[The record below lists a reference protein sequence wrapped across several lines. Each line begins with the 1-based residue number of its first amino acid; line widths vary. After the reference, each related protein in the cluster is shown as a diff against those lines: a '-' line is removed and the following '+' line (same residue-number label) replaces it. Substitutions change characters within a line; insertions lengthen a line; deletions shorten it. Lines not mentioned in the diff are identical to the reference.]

1 MRFLGKMA
9 QSSHFFIGGS
19 MENLKIGIVV
29 ADIDEYKPF
38 AAFIE
43 NGEYESFT
51 FLKRQGHKF
60 TIEKDG
66 KKAEIISLLCGIGK
80 VNATAAA
87 MHLIDIGCNI
97 ILNYGLSGGVSG
109 ICRGEI
115 TAPNRFLEHDFDLT
129 VIGRALCE
137 KPLQEY
143 IYSADAELLKIAQNV
158 VKGLKLGTAVSGD
171 HFICDSKTRDS
182 LKNNFSAMSCDMETA
197 AIAYVCA
204 FSSVPFLALRRI
216 SDDAGENATEA
227 YNEMNS
233 QDDTLLSDYLIEIIK
248 EIL

>member
-1 MRFLGKMA
+1 
-9 QSSHFFIGGS
+9 

-43 NGEYESFT
+43 KGDYETFT
-51 FLKRQGHKF
+51 FLRRQGHKF
-60 TIEKDG
+60 TVEKNG
-66 KKAEIISLLCGIGK
+66 RKAEIISLLCGIGK
-80 VNATAAA
+80 VNATAAT
-87 MHLIDIGCNI
+87 MHLIDIGCDI
-97 ILNYGLSGGVSG
+97 ILNYGLSGGISG
-109 ICRGEI
+109 ISRGEI
-115 TAPNRFLEHDFDLT
+115 TAPDKFLEHDFDLT
-129 VIGRALCE
+129 GTGYALCE

-143 IYSADAELLKIAQNV
+143 VYSADAKLLKVAENII
-158 VKGLKLGTAVSGD
+158 KGLKFGTAVSGD
-171 HFICDSKTRDS
+171 HFICDDTTRDS
-182 LKNNFSAMSCDMETA
+182 LKLNFSAMSCDMETA

-216 SDDAGENATEA
+216 SDDAGDNATDS
-227 YNEMNS
+227 YREMNA

>member
-1 MRFLGKMA
+1 M
-9 QSSHFFIGGS
+9 
-19 MENLKIGIVV
+19 NLKIGIVV

-38 AAFIE
+38 AAYIE
-43 NGEYESFT
+43 KGEYET
-51 FLKRQGHKF
+51 FNFLRRQGHKF
-60 TIEKDG
+60 TVEKKC
-66 KKAEIISLLCGIGK
+66 KKADVISILCGIGK

-97 ILNYGLSGGVSG
+97 ILNYGLSGGISG

-115 TAPNRFLEHDFDLT
+115 TAPDKFLEHDFDLT
-129 VIGRALCE
+129 GTGYALCE

-143 IYSADAELLKIAQNV
+143 IYSADAKLLTVAKDVI
-158 VKGLKLGTAVSGD
+158 KGIKFGTAVSGD
-171 HFICDSKTRDS
+171 HFICDDATRDS
-182 LKNNFSAMSCDMETA
+182 LKDNFSAMSCDMETA

-216 SDDAGENATEA
+216 SDDAGDNATES
-227 YNEMNS
+227 YREMNA

-248 EIL
+248 EILWKKPLTQ